1 MLFRSMNKEI
11 SSKDKALVS
20 GSLPSIFSKNSPQSQ
35 PQKDSQAETIPK
47 VLTVDNTGKEY
58 DSKKIKALNKNFLS
72 PSSSSQIQAKVSS
85 LRYSMCI
92 KS

>member
-1 MLFRSMNKEI
+1 M
-11 SSKDKALVS
+11 SSERNSQDKALVS
-20 GSLPSIFSKNSPQSQ
+20 GFDKSLPSFFSRNSPQNPPRKD
-35 PQKDSQAETIPK
+35 PQVEPVPD
-47 VLTVDNTGKEY
+47 VLTVENTGKEY